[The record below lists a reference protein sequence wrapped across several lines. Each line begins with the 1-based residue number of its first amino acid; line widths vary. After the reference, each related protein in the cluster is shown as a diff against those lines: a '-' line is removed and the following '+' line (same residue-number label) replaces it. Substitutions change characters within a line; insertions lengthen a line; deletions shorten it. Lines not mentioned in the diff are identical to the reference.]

1 MATERSM
8 RRHPPVLA
16 ALVLSLVGCGS
27 ETTDA
32 DYRSDIVAQ
41 MHAFL
46 LQQAQAMSTAV
57 GRLRDAVPVSMG
69 RGWDRTMDLPAI
81 DSMKNAWNDMRDAWE
96 RTEGVLAAMYPDLD
110 DALDQRYDVLL
121 AGLSG
126 GDNDLFDSNGVI
138 GMHAVE
144 RILFAPSIPAAV
156 AAREAMLTGYVPA
169 SWPSSESQA
178 TEFKTGVCTRLYSD
192 IQDLVDRLSSGAV
205 DLESSFVGMTGLMG
219 EQKEKVSLAGDR
231 QDESRYAQRT
241 MADLRQ
247 NLAGTR
253 TAYGFF
259 VPWLRTK
266 HMGPTFDDDV
276 TQAFNRIDQTYT
288 GIYGDAIPDPPATWS
303 SDLPTP
309 ADQMTPFG
317 RLYVEVVQEVDAT
330 YPGSAVS
337 RMNQV
342 AHALGLPEFQETD

>member
-1 MATERSM
+1 MATESSM
-8 RRHPPVLA
+8 RRQSPVLA
-16 ALVLSLVGCGS
+16 ALTLSLAGCGS

-41 MHAFL
+41 MHSFL
-46 LQQAQAMSTAV
+46 LAQVQAMGTAV
-57 GRLRDAVPVSMG
+57 GRLRDGVPVSMG
-69 RGWDRTMDLPAI
+69 RGWDASLDLPAI
-81 DSMKNAWNDMRDAWE
+81 ESMKNAWNDMRDAWE

-110 DALDQRYDVLL
+110 DALDQRYDALL
-121 AGLSG
+121 AGLSA

-144 RILFAPSIPAAV
+144 RILFAPAIPAAV
-156 AAREAMLTGYVPA
+156 AAREAMLPGYVPA
-169 SWPSSESQA
+169 SWPSSEAQA
-178 TEFKTGVCTRLYSD
+178 NEFKTGVCTRLYSD
-192 IQDLVDRLSSGAV
+192 TQELLDRVSAGTV
-205 DLESSFVGMTGLMG
+205 DLESSFKGMTGLMG

-253 TAYGFF
+253 AAYGFF
-259 VPWLRTK
+259 VPWLHSK
-266 HMGPTFDDDV
+266 QLGVAFDEDV
-276 TQAFNRIDQTYT
+276 EQAFDRIDKTYT
-288 GIYGDAIPDPPATWS
+288 GIYGNAIPDPPATWS
-303 SDLPTP
+303 SELPTP

-317 RLYVEVVQEVDAT
+317 RLYVEVVQEVDVT

-342 AHALGLPEFQETD
+342 AHALGLPEFQEE